1 MTLAEL
7 CRLVVNPCT
16 VNVTKNNEVVANFD
30 RSTYESL
37 DDTLEANVITSIN
50 IEASAG
56 GVKALN
62 VVVTDPT
69 P

>member
-1 MTLAEL
+1 MTLSDL
-7 CRLVVNPCT
+7 CRLVTNPCT
-16 VNVTKNNEVVANFD
+16 VNVTKNNEVIASFD
-30 RSTYESL
+30 RKTYESI
-37 DDTLEANVITSIN
+37 DDTLEANVVTSIN

-56 GVKALN
+56 GVKELN